1 MKKILF
7 ACSLALASLP
17 MSAQNLSGTSI
28 NDRLENNPDSAEV
41 LQSISLYR
49 EAFKSQN
56 YIDAVEPWEFAFT
69 KAPLAQSRL
78 YTDGAWMFE
87 NLIHQE
93 SDVEKKTVYF
103 EKLMNIYDQ
112 RMKYLDAL
120 NSFATPKTTST
131 KGNISCRKAYD
142 YFTYCPSMDNETAY
156 KMFKEGIDDM
166 GPNTEAF
173 VLYAFMQCSYN
184 RFMKNKD
191 NIDVRQ
197 DFIQDYMQTN
207 DICDRLLDQ
216 AKEYPSETIPADPNS
231 EDSTKWVEQVVLA
244 PEAQKIVDNYQ
255 PTQNQANDL
264 FVSSGAADCDALE
277 KIYGAQVEANK
288 NNLQYLN
295 AVLAILNNFEC
306 EKSNIYY
313 VAADYAYQI
322 NKTPQA
328 AIGKASKLLKDGD
341 INGAIQY
348 FDEAIGLESDNAKK
362 AKYSYIVAAL
372 MFKKG
377 NLGQCRAYCKK
388 SLQYNPSNGGAYL
401 LQANCIARSAS
412 GDHLQKS
419 YYYCLAADYCNR
431 AKAVD
436 PASAAKAN
444 RQAAGYAAHFYPKSE
459 AFFAGIKAGQ
469 TVSVAGET
477 TTLRLR

>member
-7 ACSLALASLP
+7 TCALAFAALAA
-17 MSAQNLSGTSI
+17 SAQDLKGTSL
-28 NDRLENNPDSAEV
+28 NDRIGHGQDSIDV
-41 LQSISLYR
+41 LGSLSLYQDAYKR
-49 EAFKSQN
+49 KSYVEAL
-56 YIDAVEPWEFAFT
+56 EPWEYVFE
-69 KAPLAQSRL
+69 KAPLSMVRV

-87 NLIHQE
+87 QLIQQE
-93 SDVEKKTVYF
+93 TNAEKKKEYF
-103 EKLMNIYDQ
+103 DKLMKIYDQ
-112 RMKYLDAL
+112 RLANLDAL

-131 KGNISCRKAYD
+131 MGNILCRKAYD
-142 YFTYCPSMDNETAY
+142 YYYFCPTVDNNVAY

-166 GPNTEAF
+166 GPNTEGF
-173 VLYAFMQCSYN
+173 VLYGFIECSYN
-184 RFMKNKD
+184 RYLQNKD
-191 NIDVRQ
+191 NIDIRQ
-197 DFIQDYMQTN
+197 DFIQDYMNTN

-216 AKEYPSETIPADPNS
+216 AKEYPSETIPADPDS

-255 PTQNQANDL
+255 PVQIKADEL

-288 NNLQYLN
+288 TNLQYLN
-295 AVLAILNNFEC
+295 AVLAILTNFEC
-306 EKSNIYY
+306 DKSNIYY

-341 INGAIQY
+341 VNGAIQY

-372 MFKKG
+372 MYRKG
-377 NLGQCRAYCKK
+377 NIGQCRAYCRKT
-388 SLQYNPSNGGAYL
+388 LQYNPSNGGAYL
-401 LQANCIARSAS
+401 LQASCIARSAS

-419 YYYCLAADYCNR
+419 YYYCLAYDYCNK

-436 PASAAKAN
+436 PSSAAKAN
-444 RQAAGYAAHFYPKSE
+444 RAAANYAAHFYPKSE